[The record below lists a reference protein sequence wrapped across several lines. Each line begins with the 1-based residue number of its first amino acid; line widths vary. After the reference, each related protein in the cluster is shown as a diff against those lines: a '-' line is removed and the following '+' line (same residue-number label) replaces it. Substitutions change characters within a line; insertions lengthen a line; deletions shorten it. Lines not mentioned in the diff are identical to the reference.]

1 MKALQKTLA
10 VTVLILLFTGP
21 LLARQVDLLDYFP
34 HGLGDSWQYTNLNP
48 PLSYLP
54 GFIELQVTGVDTLQD
69 GKWLVFVNNYSE
81 PRWRIDSTGV
91 YTLPMMIREAVF
103 DAGIS
108 DSWPMYRDTL
118 LGISS
123 DRTLHGVDTLTIFE
137 TDRSVALFIDEGY
150 PFHRSPAFVQHI
162 GYFAD
167 QNDIIY
173 NRGWKLTGAII
184 DGDTLGTWQTGY
196 EERLT
201 DWMPVAVG
209 NLWQYL
215 HVSRSD
221 FGPWESWIREWKIT
235 RVDTLADNR
244 LIVHINDE
252 SRFEL
257 DFARGEIYD
266 MKYDDI
272 YFKFS
277 DMMQRYKTARIH
289 TEYDGSTTIL
299 AQTYRDAT
307 GITYRDYYSE
317 MFSLAG
323 TRRFKNGVGWIES
336 PMDVWGNSIELQSYV
351 IDGDTTGTYV
361 SIDMSEVHVPT
372 GIALHQNYPNPFNP
386 TTTIRFTLPEA
397 GPVRLEVFDITG
409 RRVAVIN
416 DQVMLAGTHTV
427 TFDASGLA
435 GGVYMYRLSSN
446 GQTKV
451 RKMLLIK

>member
-1 MKALQKTLA
+1 MKKFQLTSAL
-10 VTVLILLFTGP
+10 LILILSAP
-21 LLARQVDLLDYFP
+21 LLARQVELLDYFP
-34 HGLGDSWQYTNLNP
+34 HGLGDSWQYTCLNP
-48 PLSYLP
+48 PLSNLP
-54 GFIELQVTGVDTLQD
+54 GFIELQVTGIDTLQD
-69 GKWLVFVNNYSE
+69 GTRLVYVNNYSE

-91 YTLPMMIREAVF
+91 YTLPMMIREAVI

-108 DSWPMYRDTL
+108 DSWSMYRDSL

-137 TDRSVALFIDEGY
+137 TDRSVALFKDEGY

-162 GYFAD
+162 GYYAD

-173 NRGWKLTGAII
+173 NRGWKLTAAII
-184 DGDTLGTWQTGY
+184 DGDTLGTWQPGY
-196 EERLT
+196 AERLT

-221 FGPWESWIREWKIT
+221 SGPWESWIREWKIT
-235 RVDTLADNR
+235 GVDTLTDDR
-244 LIVHINDE
+244 WIVHINDE
-252 SRFEL
+252 SRFEM

-307 GITYRDYYSE
+307 GITYRDYFSE

-361 SIDMSEVHVPT
+361 SIDPSERHVPAGFT
-372 GIALHQNYPNPFNP
+372 LHQNYPNPFNP
-386 TTTIRFTLPEA
+386 STVIRYTLPEA

-409 RRVAVIN
+409 RRVAMLR
-416 DQVMLAGTHTV
+416 DQVMTAGSHSDV
-427 TFDASGLA
+427 FDAS
-435 GGVYMYRLSSN
+435 RLSSGMYVYRLTGN
-446 GQTKV
+446 GRTEV
-451 RKMLLIK
+451 RKMLLLK